1 MILHTRD
8 ECMSRDA
15 IAQLQIERLQST
27 LHRAYRNVAFYRR
40 AFDAMSLDIDSIR
53 SLADLRRLPFTTRRD
68 LEKSYPYDMFALPL
82 RDIVRIH
89 STSGTTGTPVVV
101 GYSRNDLRHWTDCTA
116 RVLAAAGIDERDVVQ
131 IAFEYSLFTGG
142 LGFHQGAEHLG
153 ASVIPSSLGTEER
166 QIRIM
171 RDFKTTALLCTP
183 SSALRLG
190 SALGRLGIHPEQLGL
205 RVGLFGAE
213 PWSEA
218 VRSEIQ
224 SALRVQALD
233 NYGLTELMGP
243 GVAFECEHRTGLHVN
258 EDHFAVEVV
267 SPATLEPVEDGVPGE
282 IVLSTLTK
290 EGFPLVRYRTGDVA
304 SLDRAPC
311 RCGRTLARL
320 SRIAGRTDD
329 LLFLGGAKFYP
340 SQVEQILA
348 DLEGG
353 TPHFRIVLAGSR
365 GRETAELQVELPGS
379 APAID
384 ELRTLEGLRDRISD
398 AVAREIGVRLKVALV
413 EPLSLREDAGKAR
426 RIVDRR
432 TPPSDAVG

>member
-1 MILHTRD
+1 MILETQM
-8 ECMSRDA
+8 ECMPRDA
-15 IAQLQIERLQST
+15 LAQLQIERLQST

-40 AFDAMSLDIDSIR
+40 SFDAAALDIDSVR
-53 SLADLRRLPFTTRRD
+53 GHGDLRRLPFTTRRD
-68 LEKSYPYDMFALPL
+68 LEQSYPYDMFALPL

-89 STSGTTGTPVVV
+89 CTSGTTGTPVVV
-101 GYSRNDLRHWTDCTA
+101 GYSKNDLRHWTACTA
-116 RVLAAAGIDERDVVQ
+116 RVLTAAGITEHDVVQ

-142 LGFHQGAEHLG
+142 LGFHQGAEQLG

-183 SSALRLG
+183 SHALRVA
-190 SALGRLGIHPEQLGL
+190 SALGPLGIHPEELDL

-224 SALRVQALD
+224 TTLHIEALD

-243 GVAFECEHRTGLHVN
+243 GVAFECEYRAGLHVN
-258 EDHFAVEVV
+258 EDHFVVEVI
-267 SPATLEPVEDGVPGE
+267 SLSTQEPLEDGRSGE

-304 SLDRAPC
+304 SLDREPC

-329 LLFLGGAKFYP
+329 LVFLGGTKFFP

-348 DLEGG
+348 DIEGG
-353 TPHFRIVLAGSR
+353 TPHFCIVLSGPR
-365 GRETAELQVELPGS
+365 GGESAELRVELPES
-379 APAID
+379 ARAID
-384 ELRTLEGLRDRISD
+384 ELRTLEALRNRIAD
-398 AVAREIGVRLKVALV
+398 AVSREVGVRLKVSLV
-413 EPLSLREDAGKAR
+413 EPLSLESSSGKVRHVVDVRDPAR
-426 RIVDRR
+426 
-432 TPPSDAVG
+432 